1 MQNKTVFWEEALTE
15 KEKKKKN
22 NQQQNQKT
30 ILQIAC
36 KC

>member
-15 KEKKKKN
+15 KEKKKT